1 MNGKKEY
8 KKFRELERA
17 NTEELVRRFENLN
30 LDEQSAIASV
40 MDTAIM
46 ENELAYRRANDK
58 SALIG
63 FMRLAEG
70 YKGGNEVNAG
80 TNNYGR

>member
-40 MDTAIM
+40 MDTAII

-70 YKGGNEVNAG
+70 YKGVM
-80 TNNYGR
+80 R